1 MEDFDLNTKE
11 AVAARIIELCQSK
24 NMAINALANTSGV
37 APSTIYSMLNTKSK
51 NPGVVSI
58 KKICDGLEITVREFF
73 DSDLFDDKE
82 QEIK

>member
-1 MEDFDLNTKE
+1 MRTKE
-11 AVAARIIELCQSK
+11 AVAQRILELCRER
-24 NMAINALANTSGV
+24 NIAVNALANISGV
-37 APSTIYSMLNTKSK
+37 SPSTICMLNQKSQ

-73 DSDLFDDKE
+73 DSPLFDETE

>member
-1 MEDFDLNTKE
+1 MNTKE
-11 AVAARIIELCQSK
+11 AVSARIIELCK
-24 NMAINALANTSGV
+24 ERNIAVNALANISGV
-37 APSTIYSMLNTKSK
+37 APSTIYSMINEKSQ

-73 DSDLFDDKE
+73 DSELFDETE